1 MTSEPPASE
10 SASAAFSQAAG
21 FERPLVTGASLALVT
36 ALMVIAFAPE
46 FGNALA
52 PLGIYAAM
60 LATGLFAVA
69 RIVNRRRQIWDEH
82 VRRGRGTAD
91 AVEHGDDGAATE
103 PARPGMTS
111 PSGNRLGAF
120 DSLNGRAV
128 VALGGAVGLVAT
140 ALTLLRDVDAAPP
153 GNVTIA
159 AAIAV
164 ATAGLVLFVAARW
177 IGTVGGDALP
187 ETPGLKTWFRGGHWL
202 ACLFAAVLLVR
213 GVGAPTLDL
222 DRWVMMAVLVL
233 EGVVAVEV
241 LVRDGAGLWRPRR
254 PADEITAAV
263 GSVTLEVLM
272 HRSGPLAGLSDVLER
287 KLGLSLRSTWTVS
300 FLLKSLAPLGAAMA
314 LVLWVS
320 TALVVIGPDEEGV
333 RLLLGRLAERRA
345 ARPGLH
351 VKWPWPIETIER
363 YSVRRAQ
370 TLPLGFGTAQR
381 TSLLWAQAHSLD
393 EYTLLLGDG
402 RELISVDATVTY
414 RIRDV
419 IAYALG
425 SADAR
430 QRLEALAYRLLMHV
444 TVVTDLNRL
453 LSIDRGEFAGV
464 FAQRLQQE
472 VDAHRLGIEILHV
485 AFSSLHP
492 PVAVAS
498 AYEAVVSAE
507 VERATLASRARAE
520 RERLL
525 PATRAA
531 ATAEV
536 LQAQAAA
543 GLRTADARAGASR
556 FAATL
561 GPYYAAPDL
570 FRFRRRLEALEEA
583 TPDLNLFVV
592 DRRVATSADD
602 LWIDLRD

>member
-1 MTSEPPASE
+1 MTSELPASE
-10 SASAAFSQAAG
+10 SASAAFSQAAR
-21 FERPLVTGASLALVT
+21 FEGPLGIGAALALVC
-36 ALMVIAFAPE
+36 ALIVIALVPE

-52 PLGIYAAM
+52 PLGIYGTLLAAS
-60 LATGLFAVA
+60 LFAVA
-69 RIVNRRRQIWDEH
+69 RIASRRRQIWDER
-82 VRRGRGTAD
+82 VQRGRRTAD
-91 AVEHGDDGAATE
+91 EGEHGDDGAATE
-103 PARPGMTS
+103 PPRPRMTS
-111 PSGNRLGAF
+111 RSGYRLAAFGA
-120 DSLNGRAV
+120 LNGPGV

-140 ALTLLRDVDAAPP
+140 ALTLRLGVDAAPP
-153 GNVTIA
+153 GNVTVA
-159 AAIAV
+159 GAITV

-177 IGTVGGDALP
+177 LGTLSDDALP
-187 ETPGLKTWFRGGHWL
+187 ETPELKTWFRGGHWL
-202 ACLFAAVLLVR
+202 AWLFAAVLLVR

-222 DRWVMMAVLVL
+222 DRWVTMAVLVL
-233 EGVVAVEV
+233 EGVVAVEMFA
-241 LVRDGAGLWRPRR
+241 RNGIGLWRPRA
-254 PADEITAAV
+254 PADEVAADA
-263 GSVTLEVLM
+263 GSVTLEVLL

-287 KLGLSLRSTWTVS
+287 NLGLSLRSTWTVS
-300 FLLKSLAPLGAAMA
+300 FVLKSLAPLGAAMA
-314 LVLWVS
+314 IVLWLS
-320 TALVVIGPDEEGV
+320 TALVVIGPDEDGV
-333 RLLLGRLAERRA
+333 RLLFGRLAERRPA
-345 ARPGLH
+345 SPGLH
-351 VKWPWPIETIER
+351 VKWPWPIETIEP

-370 TLPLGFGTAQR
+370 TLALGFGTASR
-381 TSLLWAQAHSLD
+381 ASLLWAEAHSLD

-402 RELISVDATVTY
+402 RELISVDATLTY

-430 QRLEALAYRLLMHV
+430 QRLDALAYRLLMHV
-444 TVVTDLNRL
+444 TVVTDLDQL
-453 LSIDRGEFAGV
+453 LSVDRGEFSRA
-464 FAQRLQQE
+464 FAQRLQRE
-472 VDAHRLGIEILHV
+472 ADAHRLGIEILHV

-507 VERATLASRARAE
+507 VERTTLVSRARVD

-543 GLRTADARAGASR
+543 GLRIAEAHAGASR
-556 FAATL
+556 FTATL
-561 GPYYAAPDL
+561 APYHAAPDL
-570 FRFRRRLEALEEA
+570 FRFRRRLETLEQA

-592 DRRVATSADD
+592 DHRIGTSADD